1 LKTPEQ
7 IENLEEAIKAL
18 CKRYRTINKI
28 LVLTK
33 FGQKDDLKK
42 RLRKFVLERFPSVEI
57 NVCKGQSP
65 NGVPES
71 VPIEALYLRTYSF
84 GYC

>member
-1 LKTPEQ
+1 M
-7 IENLEEAIKAL
+7 EEAIKAL

-71 VPIEALYLRTYSF
+71 VHDRSIMLVKFFSLIVNF
-84 GYC
+84 